1 VAWTLVASDAVGYAD
16 GGTGHVYT
24 LPSGVPTAGDLD
36 ILAVNSDTVVSTP
49 SGFTLAVSAVNS
61 QGAYLFYRYASGSEG
76 STVTITTSGSHP
88 TVTGWQRWTGG
99 LGFEVGVEAHVDT
112 SSGSTTP
119 AVSTGTLA
127 GTGRLVVAHAALH
140 ALSPTAPNTPVW
152 SGGYTDAGVT
162 ASNGSGGTAP
172 ALFLGYNSSAGTAA
186 EAPNVT
192 WTQAT
197 TDRYILVAVFTPGA
211 GGTTVNGTASL
222 TGAGSLTA
230 SAVVR
235 IQDTAS
241 LTAAGTVTA
250 SAAVRQLATATLTG
264 AGTLTAA
271 TGGTTTAS
279 AALTAAATLTATAQV
294 RVPGTATLTGA
305 GTLTATGVVR
315 QFATA
320 TMTGLGTLTA
330 SSGATTPGTAA
341 LTAAGS
347 VTAAARV
354 LVPAVATLTGAASV
368 TAVASVRV
376 FATAALTGAGS
387 LAATVAG
394 WTVTGGAPR
403 YVTNTSAVRY
413 TTRTSSRYTT
423 TSRGRQ

>member
-24 LPSGVPTAGDLD
+24 LPSGAPTAGDLD

-61 QGAYLFYRYASGSEG
+61 QGAYLYYRYASGSESG
-76 STVTITTSGSHP
+76 TVTITTSGSHP

-197 TDRYILVAVFTPGA
+197 TDRYILVAVFTPSA
-211 GGTTVNGTASL
+211 GGTTVNGTAAPS
-222 TGAGSLTA
+222 GAGVLA
-230 SAVVR
+230 AAAAVVV
-235 IQDTAS
+235 
-241 LTAAGTVTA
+241 LGTAA
-250 SAAVRQLATATLTG
+250 LTG
-264 AGTLTAA
+264 AGTLSAA
-271 TGGTTTAS
+271 TGGTTSAS

-294 RVPGTATLTGA
+294 RVPGTATMTAA

-341 LTAAGS
+341 PTAAGS
-347 VTAAARV
+347 VTATARV
-354 LVPAVATLTGAASV
+354 LVPAVATLTGTAAV
-368 TAVASVRV
+368 TTAASVRV
-376 FATAALTGAGS
+376 FATAALTGSGS

-403 YVTNTSAVRY
+403 YVTNSSAVRY